1 MAISMLCKVN
11 LIRVRFFGRLIC
23 VLLMFSCFAS
33 GRDMQDLHRAFTDPP
48 DDARIMMR
56 WWWFGGAVEKPEL
69 ERELRAMKQAGIG
82 GVEIQPVYPLEL
94 DDPQRNLRIEPY
106 LSADFLDNI
115 RFAASKAKELG
126 LRVDITLGS
135 GWPYG
140 GPDTPVTQAAGRL
153 RVERVNVPE
162 GARSAPVPFIQNG
175 EKLIAAFVGGEQV
188 REIHGGRIALP
199 AGLSGNDVLLF
210 FISSRTGQQVKRAS
224 VGAEGFVLDHYD
236 QAAIQKH
243 LEVVGGPLVQ
253 AFGDTPPHSVF
264 SDSLEVYGSDWTPDF
279 LAEFQK
285 RRGYDL
291 TPYLPALVDEMGRQS
306 QAVRHDWAK
315 TLTELA
321 EDNYLK
327 PIGEWAHAHHTLFR
341 SQTYGE
347 PPVILSSNADVDL
360 PEGEHGPLW
369 RRFSA
374 ARWASSAS
382 HLYGVPITSTE
393 TWTWLHSPVF
403 RATPLDMKAEADRHF
418 IEGINQL
425 IGHGWPYSPSSAG
438 EPGWR
443 FYAAAAFNDHNPWFQ
458 VMPEITRY
466 LQRVSFLLR
475 QGQPA
480 NDIAIYLPTDD
491 AWSHLQPG
499 KLAVD
504 EMTDTLLGPVLIP
517 AVLNAGYNF
526 DFIDDRAMAKA
537 GIPYKILILP
547 GVERI
552 PLETMQRLQDYVSK
566 GGLLVAT
573 RSLPSLGPG
582 LLEGKRDSTRISAIS
597 HELFETGSQHARF
610 VEQEQGVSSV
620 LKAMLPPDFDTGG
633 AGPAVGFVHRKLV
646 GGDIYFVANAS
657 NRPVETEA
665 SIRVAGQQAE
675 WWDPF
680 LGEVTSAAYGEDGGR
695 TQISL
700 TLAPY
705 ESRVLVFCKSCTKL
719 PAAKSEITADS
730 QSLDLASDWKVTFT
744 RTGHSVKMAHL
755 RSWVSDEETRFYSG
769 EAVYEKSV
777 NLTQQF
783 LAKGSKVF
791 LDFGQ
796 GTPVEPSSSI
806 SPGMHALLES
816 PVRESAVVFV
826 NGERAGTVWHPPY
839 EVEVTQYLRPGA
851 NGLRFVVANLAI
863 NEMAGRALPDYRLL
877 NLRYGERF
885 VPQDMQD
892 VKPLPSGIVGTVRL
906 VKR

>member
-1 MAISMLCKVN
+1 MLCKVN
-11 LIRVRFFGRLIC
+11 LIGVRFFGRLTC
-23 VLLMFSCFAS
+23 VLLMHACFA
-33 GRDMQDLHRAFTDPP
+33 GGDEIQDLRRAFANPP
-48 DDARIMMR
+48 NDSRIMMR

-69 ERELRAMKQAGIG
+69 ERELLAMKAAGIG

-94 DDPQRNLRIEPY
+94 DDPQRNFRNEPY
-106 LSADFLDNI
+106 LSADFLGNVH
-115 RFAASKAKELG
+115 FAVTKASELG

-140 GPDTPVTQAAGRL
+140 GPHTPVTQAAGRL

-162 GARSAPVPFIQNG
+162 GAGSAPIPAIENG

-188 REIHGGRIALP
+188 QGIHGGRIALP
-199 AGLSGNDVLLF
+199 AGLSGSDVLMF

-224 VGAEGFVLDHYD
+224 LAAEGFVLDHYD
-236 QAAIQKH
+236 QAAIAKH
-243 LEVVGGPLVQ
+243 LAAVGEPLLR

-291 TPYLPALVDEMGRQS
+291 TPYLPALVNEMGRQS

-321 EDNYLK
+321 EENYLQ
-327 PIGEWAHAHHTLFR
+327 PIREWAHAHHTLFR

-425 IGHGWPYSPSSAG
+425 IGHGWPYSPPSAG

-458 VMPEITRY
+458 VMPDITRY
-466 LQRVSFLLR
+466 MQRISFLLR
-475 QGQPA
+475 QGQPV

-491 AWSHLQPG
+491 AWARLQPG
-499 KLAVD
+499 KAAVD
-504 EMTDTLLGPVLIP
+504 EMTDMLLGPVLIP
-517 AVLNAGYNF
+517 EVLNAGYSF

-537 GIPYKILILP
+537 GLPYKVLILP

-552 PLETMQRLQDYVSK
+552 PLQTMQRLQDYISK

-573 RSLPSLGPG
+573 RSLPALGPG
-582 LLEGKRDSTRISAIS
+582 LLEEK
-597 HELFETGSQHARF
+597 ERF
-610 VEQEQGVSSV
+610 
-620 LKAMLPPDFDTGG
+620 
-633 AGPAVGFVHRKLV
+633 
-646 GGDIYFVANAS
+646 
-657 NRPVETEA
+657 
-665 SIRVAGQQAE
+665 
-675 WWDPF
+675 DPNF
-680 LGEVTSAAYGEDGGR
+680 R
-695 TQISL
+695 
-700 TLAPY
+700 
-705 ESRVLVFCKSCTKL
+705 
-719 PAAKSEITADS
+719 
-730 QSLDLASDWKVTFT
+730 
-744 RTGHSVKMAHL
+744 
-755 RSWVSDEETRFYSG
+755 
-769 EAVYEKSV
+769 
-777 NLTQQF
+777 
-783 LAKGSKVF
+783 
-791 LDFGQ
+791 
-796 GTPVEPSSSI
+796 
-806 SPGMHALLES
+806 
-816 PVRESAVVFV
+816 
-826 NGERAGTVWHPPY
+826 
-839 EVEVTQYLRPGA
+839 
-851 NGLRFVVANLAI
+851 NLA
-863 NEMAGRALPDYRLL
+863 
-877 NLRYGERF
+877 
-885 VPQDMQD
+885 
-892 VKPLPSGIVGTVRL
+892 
-906 VKR
+906 

>member
-1 MAISMLCKVN
+1 
-11 LIRVRFFGRLIC
+11 
-23 VLLMFSCFAS
+23 
-33 GRDMQDLHRAFTDPP
+33 
-48 DDARIMMR
+48 
-56 WWWFGGAVEKPEL
+56 WWFGGAVEKPEL
-69 ERELRAMKQAGIG
+69 ERELRAMKAAGIG

-94 DDPQRNLRIEPY
+94 DDPQRKFRNQPY
-106 LSADFLDNI
+106 LSADFLSNVQ
-115 RFAASKAKELG
+115 FAASKAKELG

-153 RVERVNVPE
+153 RVDRVNVPE
-162 GARSAPVPFIQNG
+162 GARSAPLPAIENG
-175 EKLIAAFVGGEQV
+175 EKLIAAFVGGEQARDV
-188 REIHGGRIALP
+188 HSGRIELP
-199 AGLSGNDVLLF
+199 AGLSGSDVLMF

-224 VGAEGFVLDHYD
+224 LGAEGFVLDHYD
-236 QAAIQKH
+236 RAAIDKH
-243 LEVVGGPLVQ
+243 LAAVGEPLLR

-279 LAEFQK
+279 LEEFQQ

-291 TPYLPALVDEMGRQS
+291 TPHLPALVNEMGRQS

-327 PIGEWAHAHHTLFR
+327 PIRVWAHAHHTLFR

-347 PPVILSSNADVDL
+347 PPVILSSNAQVDL

-382 HLYGVPITSTE
+382 HLYGAPVTSTE

-425 IGHGWPYSPSSAG
+425 IGHGWPYSPPSAD

-475 QGQPA
+475 QGQPV
-480 NDIAIYLPTDD
+480 NHIAIYLPTDD

-499 KLAVD
+499 KAAVD

-517 AVLNAGYNF
+517 EVLNAGYNF

-547 GVERI
+547 GIERI
-552 PLETMQRLQDYVSK
+552 PLETMQRLHDYAAK

-573 RSLPSLGPG
+573 KSLPSLGPG
-582 LLEGKRDSTRISAIS
+582 LVEEKRDSGRIAAMSR
-597 HELFETGSQHARF
+597 ELFETGSPRARL
-610 VEQEQGVSSV
+610 VEHEQGVSAV
-620 LKAMLPPDFDTGG
+620 LKAMLPPDFYSGR
-633 AGPAVGFVHRKLV
+633 AGPAIGFIHRKLATGEV
-646 GGDIYFVANAS
+646 YFIANAS
-657 NRPVETEA
+657 NRAIETEA
-665 SIRVAGQQAE
+665 SVRVAGQQAE

-680 LGEVTSAAYGEDGGR
+680 SGEVEGAAYREDGGR
-695 TQISL
+695 TQVSL
-700 TLAPY
+700 KLAPY
-705 ESRVLVFCKSCTKL
+705 ESRLLVFCESCSKGL
-719 PAAKSEITADS
+719 LAKSERAADL
-730 QSLDLASDWKVTFT
+730 QSLDLASDWRATFT
-744 RTGHSVKMAHL
+744 RTGRSIQMAHL
-755 RSWVSDEETRFYSG
+755 RSWTSDEETRFYSG
-769 EAVYEKSV
+769 EAVYEKSL
-777 NLTQQF
+777 NLPAQF

-796 GTPVEPSSSI
+796 GTAVEPSSSVN
-806 SPGMHALLES
+806 PGMHALLES
-816 PVRESAVVFV
+816 PVRESAIVFV

-839 EVEVTQYLRPGA
+839 EIEVTRYLRPGMNA
-851 NGLRFVVANLAI
+851 LRVLVANLAI
-863 NEMAGRALPDYRLL
+863 NNMAGQPLPDYRLL
-877 NLRYGERF
+877 DLRYGERF
-885 VPQDMQD
+885 LPQDMQD
-892 VKPLPSGIVGTVRL
+892 VKPLPSGILGTVRL

>member
-1 MAISMLCKVN
+1 MLA
-11 LIRVRFFGRLIC
+11 G
-23 VLLMFSCFAS
+23 FAT
-33 GRDMQDLHRAFTDPP
+33 GQDMNDLRRAFATPP
-48 DDARIMMR
+48 DNSRIMMR

-69 ERELRAMKQAGIG
+69 ERELRAMKVAGIG

-94 DDPQRNLRIEPY
+94 DDPQRHFSNEPY
-106 LSADFLDNI
+106 LSADFLGNVQ
-115 RFAASKAKELG
+115 FAVAKAKELG

-162 GARSAPVPFIQNG
+162 GARSAPIPAIENG
-175 EKLIAAFVGGEQV
+175 EKLIAAFVGGQPV
-188 REIHGGRIALP
+188 RDIHNGRIELP
-199 AGLSGNDVLLF
+199 AGLSGNDVLMF

-236 QAAIQKH
+236 RAAIAKH
-243 LEVVGGPLVQ
+243 LEAVAEPLLR

-279 LAEFQK
+279 LEEFRR

-291 TPYLPALVDEMGRQS
+291 IPYLPALVDEMGRQS
-306 QAVRHDWAK
+306 RAVRHDWAK
-315 TLTELA
+315 TLTELT

-327 PIGEWAHAHHTLFR
+327 PIREWAHAHRTLFR

-374 ARWASSAS
+374 ARWASSAC

-425 IGHGWPYSPSSAG
+425 VGHGWPYSPPTAG

-480 NDIAIYLPTDD
+480 NDIAIYVPTDD
-491 AWSHLQPG
+491 AWAHLQPG
-499 KLAVD
+499 KVAVD

-517 AVLNAGYNF
+517 EVLNAGYNF

-537 GIPYKILILP
+537 GIPYKVLILP

-552 PLETMQRLQDYVSK
+552 PLATMQRLQDYAAK

-582 LLEGKRDSTRISAIS
+582 LLEEKKDSGRIAAIS
-597 HELFETGSQHARF
+597 HELFETSPQHARF
-610 VEQEQGVSSV
+610 VEQEQGLGTA
-620 LKAMLPPDFDTGG
+620 LKVMLPPDFDTGS
-633 AGPAVGFVHRKLV
+633 AGPAIGFVHRKV
-646 GGDIYFVANAS
+646 AAGEIYFVVNAS
-657 NRPVETEA
+657 NRAVETEA
-665 SIRVAGQQAE
+665 LIRVAGQQPE

-680 LGEVTSAAYGEDGGR
+680 SGEVASAAYLADGEQTRIG
-695 TQISL
+695 L
-700 TLAPY
+700 KLAPY
-705 ESRVLVFCKSCTKL
+705 ESRVLVFSTSG
-719 PAAKSEITADS
+719 AKASVGKAGVAVAS
-730 QSLDLASDWKVTFT
+730 QSIDLASDWKVTFT
-744 RTGHSVKMAHL
+744 RTGRSVQMAHL
-755 RSWVSDEETRFYSG
+755 RSWTSDEETTFYSG

-777 NLTQQF
+777 NVPQPF
-783 LAKGSKVF
+783 VAKGSRVF
-791 LDFGQ
+791 LDFGP
-796 GTPVEPSSSI
+796 GTAIEPNPAVT
-806 SPGMHALLES
+806 PGMHALLES
-816 PVRESAVVFV
+816 PVRESAIVFV

-839 EVEVTQYLRPGA
+839 EIDVTQQLRSGPNA
-851 NGLRFVVANLAI
+851 LRVVVANLAI
-863 NEMAGRALPDYRLL
+863 NEMAGQPLPDYRLL

-906 VKR
+906 VRR

>member
-1 MAISMLCKVN
+1 
-11 LIRVRFFGRLIC
+11 
-23 VLLMFSCFAS
+23 
-33 GRDMQDLHRAFTDPP
+33 
-48 DDARIMMR
+48 MR
-56 WWWFGGAVEKPEL
+56 WWWFGGAVEKLEL
-69 ERELRAMKQAGIG
+69 ARELRAMKAAGIG

-94 DDPQRNLRIEPY
+94 DDPQRKFKNEPY

-153 RVERVNVPE
+153 RLERVNVPE
-162 GARSAPVPFIQNG
+162 GARSAPLPAIENG
-175 EKLIAAFVGGEQV
+175 EKLIAAFVGGESV
-188 REIHGGRIALP
+188 RDIHAGRIELP
-199 AGLSGNDVLLF
+199 AGLSGSDVLIF
-210 FISSRTGQQVKRAS
+210 FIASRTGQQVKRAS
-224 VGAEGFVLDHYD
+224 LGAEGFVLDHYD
-236 QAAIQKH
+236 QAAIAEH
-243 LEVVGGPLVQ
+243 LAAVGGPLLR

-279 LAEFQK
+279 LAEFQQ

-327 PIGEWAHAHHTLFR
+327 PIREWAHAHHTLFR

-347 PPVILSSNADVDL
+347 PPVILSSNAEVDL

-418 IEGINQL
+418 IEGVNQL
-425 IGHGWPYSPSSAG
+425 IGHGWPYSPPSAAK
-438 EPGWR
+438 PGWR
-443 FYAAAAFNDHNPWFQ
+443 FYAAAAFNDQNPWFQ
-458 VMPEITRY
+458 VMPEIASY
-466 LQRVSFLLR
+466 LQRISFLLR

-480 NDIAIYLPTDD
+480 NDVAIYLPTDD
-491 AWSHLQPG
+491 AWAHLQPG
-499 KLAVD
+499 KAAVD
-504 EMTDTLLGPVLIP
+504 EMTDMLLGPVLIP
-517 AVLNAGYNF
+517 EVLNAGYNF

-537 GIPYKILILP
+537 GIPYKVLILP

-552 PLETMQRLQDYVSK
+552 PLETMQRLRDYASK

-573 RSLPSLGPG
+573 RSLPSLGAG
-582 LLEGKRDSTRISAIS
+582 LLEEKRDSTRISAIS
-597 HELFETGSQHARF
+597 HELFETGSQRARF
-610 VEQEQGVSSV
+610 VEQEQGVSAA
-620 LKAMLPPDFDTGG
+620 LKAMLPPDFDSGR
-633 AGPAVGFVHRKLV
+633 AGPAIGFVHRKLA
-646 GGDIYFVANAS
+646 GGDIYFIANAS
-657 NRPVETEA
+657 NRTVEGEA
-665 SIRVAGQQAE
+665 SVRVAGQQAE

-680 LGEVTSAAYGEDGGR
+680 SGAVTSAPHRENGGR
-695 TQISL
+695 TQIGL
-700 TLAPY
+700 NLAPY
-705 ESRVLVFCKSCTKL
+705 ESRVLVFCKNCATA
-719 PAAKSEITADS
+719 PNAQVEAAADPHS
-730 QSLDLASDWKVTFT
+730 IDLASDWKVTFT
-744 RTGHSVKMAHL
+744 GTGRSIQMAHL
-755 RSWVSDEETRFYSG
+755 RSWTSEEEMRFYSG

-777 NLTQQF
+777 NVPQEF
-783 LAKGSKVF
+783 LAKSEKVF
-791 LDFGQ
+791 LDFGP
-796 GTPVEPSSSI
+796 GTPVEPNLSI
-806 SPGMHALLES
+806 TPGMHALLES

-826 NGERAGTVWHPPY
+826 NGKRAGAVWNPPY
-839 EVEVTQYLRPGA
+839 EVDVTRYLRPGA
-851 NGLRFVVANLAI
+851 NTLRIVVANLAI
-863 NEMAGRALPDYRLL
+863 NEMAGQPLPDYRLL

-885 VPQDMQD
+885 VSQDMQD
-892 VKPLPSGIVGTVRL
+892 VKPLAAGIVGTVRL
-906 VKR
+906 IKR